1 MDIRLGISSKLD
13 FKHIKEVW
21 EGIVTAARE
30 HGYKKVNLDLIP
42 SPNGLSI
49 SVSSTGE
56 TSLLMAKR
64 RPAAKSMDLIC
75 ISDNLGA
82 AYMGF
87 QVLEREMKA
96 FEKSGDV
103 KAQPKLED
111 YNYGTTIGILPEF
124 VQQYTG
130 INKRLAT
137 TKDYLYAKG
146 IVVEDLIKVTSKG
159 DPIVNIVDRGQ
170 WQDNTKYF
178 YNEYNTVTAQQ
189 ETHDVWNY
197 GLRWRCL
204 QSQPVVDQDGK
215 EIYFEPTWGSIGI
228 YWQPIEG
235 DMSLTMEFTSS
246 NGYSFRRS
254 AAWQTEIKPH
264 IFFGSMEITENSKVK
279 ILRWERKHEVETD
292 DTIAKDAIWNNA
304 HTGIS
309 MGTDVKKLKLNS
321 QDDISPYWSSKNKM
335 IFTCYAEVGDG
346 SNKVIV
352 ENQIIA

>member
-1 MDIRLGISSKLD
+1 MNI
-13 FKHIKEVW
+13 
-21 EGIVTAARE
+21 ARW
-30 HGYKKVNLDLIP
+30 GCIDYNTDNNDDL
-42 SPNGLSI
+42 
-49 SVSSTGE
+49 
-56 TSLLMAKR
+56 
-64 RPAAKSMDLIC
+64 AKSIERRQRLFY
-75 ISDNLGA
+75 ISNIDG
-82 AYMGF
+82 
-87 QVLEREMKA
+87 RI
-96 FEKSGDV
+96 V
-103 KAQPKLED
+103 KLRKVDKPILED

-124 VQQYTG
+124 VQKYTS
-130 INKRLAT
+130 IKDRIDKP
-137 TKDYLYAKG
+137 KDYLYAKG

-254 AAWQTEIKPH
+254 AAWETTITPH
-264 IFFGSMEITENSKVK
+264 IFFGSMEITNYKQKVK

-292 DTIAKDAIWNNA
+292 D
-304 HTGIS
+304 S
-309 MGTDVKKLKLNS
+309 KKL
-321 QDDISPYWSSKNKM
+321 DDNWNLLHDAKNGYDTQTLPLTYKDMSIYWSSSNKM
-335 IFTCYAEVGDG
+335 IFTCYAQVDDG
-346 SNKVIV
+346 INEVIV